1 MNKQKPTLIEH
12 FKDITDPRLQRRQ
25 LHKLDDIFF
34 MTLCAVICGCDS
46 WVAIEKFATMKQK
59 WFEQY
64 LSLEHGI
71 PSHDTFGRVFSLIEP
86 ELFQVCFSNWIKAIV
101 KNATG
106 DVIAI
111 DGKCLRR
118 SHDKSSNKSAIYMVS
133 AWSHDNQ
140 LTLGQV
146 KVDAK
151 SNEIT
156 ALPALLEALDIKGG
170 IVTTDALNTQKTSA
184 NIIVEKGGDYVSAL
198 KGNQSTLHD
207 DVRLFFESTPQSH
220 VHGLTTQKTTD
231 AGHGRIEER
240 EVTVC
245 NDIDWLT
252 KEHAYP
258 HLASIISVK
267 SRRFLE
273 DKWSQETR
281 YFISSVKH
289 NDAEKHAHYVRA
301 HWGVENSLHW
311 TLDMAFDEDSCRM
324 RKGHSDQNMA
334 ILRHISLN
342 LLKSETEHK
351 VGIKIKRQMAGWD
364 SDYLLKVLQI
374 F

>member
-1 MNKQKPTLIEH
+1 MTKQKPTLIEH
-12 FKDITDPRLQRRQ
+12 FKDIEDPRLQRKQ

-34 MTLCAVICGCDS
+34 ITLCAVICGCDG
-46 WVAIEKFATMKQK
+46 WVAIEKFANIKRS

-64 LSLEHGI
+64 LSLENGI

-86 ELFQVCFSNWIKAIV
+86 EQFQTCFSNWIKDIV
-101 KNATG
+101 KSVTG

-146 KVDAK
+146 KVNEK

-156 ALPALLEALDIKGG
+156 ALPALLENLAITGS
-170 IVTTDALNTQKTSA
+170 IITTDALNTQKKSA
-184 NIIVEKGGDYVSAL
+184 ELIVSKGADYLTAL
-198 KGNQSTLHD
+198 KGNQSSLHD
-207 DVRLFFESTPQSH
+207 DVIRFFEHPPKCYTNSLNTYKS
-220 VHGLTTQKTTD
+220 VD

-240 EVTVC
+240 IVTSC
-245 NDIDWLT
+245 NHIDWLT
-252 KEHAYP
+252 ERHAHP
-258 HLASIISVK
+258 HLASIISVT
-267 SRRFLE
+267 SRRFYE
-273 DKWSQETR
+273 DKWSEETR

-289 NDAEKHAHYVRA
+289 NDAEKFAHYVRA
-301 HWGVENSLHW
+301 HWGIENNLHW
-311 TLDMAFDEDSCRM
+311 TLDMAFDEDQCRI
-324 RKGHSDQNMA
+324 REGYADQNMA

-342 LLKSETEHK
+342 LLKSDTDNK

-364 SDYLLKVLQI
+364 NDYLLKLLQI
-374 F
+374 I